1 MFWQVH
7 VILELDEILA
17 ELGHKVIDWEI
28 LLTIQLRQLEMMQT
42 LQNIGFREDDY
53 QKDNFLLKDPI
64 RPFWSILQENIW
76 RNISILKGFWTIQS
90 WNKRTFKDFSAA
102 DTFISRKILKSFQMT
117 FFFIIVEISG
127 FFFCYF
133 LIFYVKSI
141 SENLLR
147 CSKPELWF
155 HVKSEWQIF
164 NFHIVHEGFIFVS
177 KILFVGMYFEC
188 KIT

>member
-1 MFWQVH
+1 M
-7 VILELDEILA
+7 
-17 ELGHKVIDWEI
+17 
-28 LLTIQLRQLEMMQT
+28 
-42 LQNIGFREDDY
+42 
-53 QKDNFLLKDPI
+53 
-64 RPFWSILQENIW
+64 
-76 RNISILKGFWTIQS
+76 KGFWTIQS

-155 HVKSEWQIF
+155 HVKSEWQINSVISILWF
-164 NFHIVHEGFIFVS
+164 TVWKFHNFTITHSQFTWNQFLPFIS
-177 KILFVGMYFEC
+177 RKIRMTDKFCHFHTVVVLPLATSITCV
-188 KIT
+188 KIINVPRKVNQGQRP